1 MVSVITKKTFLR
13 GKTLEE
19 AIGIRAGVLKIVVT
33 SVHMSVLMDRRSRRL
48 G

>member
-1 MVSVITKKTFLR
+1 MSVITKTSFLR

-19 AIGIRAGVLKIVVT
+19 AIGIGAGLLKIIVA
-33 SVHMSVLMDRRSRRL
+33 SVHMSVLMVRRSRRL